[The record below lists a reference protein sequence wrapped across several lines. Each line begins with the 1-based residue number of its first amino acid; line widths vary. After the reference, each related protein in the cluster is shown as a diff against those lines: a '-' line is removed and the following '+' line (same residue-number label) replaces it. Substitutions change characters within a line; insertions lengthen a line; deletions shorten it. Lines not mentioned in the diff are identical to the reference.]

1 MPEKE
6 YLIRLGER
14 ARKRHYHKTEKG
26 KLVKFMAQLEIEAN
40 KGIWKPVV
48 RYDCSHNFSHI
59 YIYIKLM
66 VLKKRKKY
74 I

>member
-1 MPEKE
+1 VPEKE

-26 KLVKFMAQLEIEAN
+26 KLVET
-40 KGIWKPVV
+40 
-48 RYDCSHNFSHI
+48 
-59 YIYIKLM
+59 YIKLM
-66 VLKKRKKY
+66 GIRKRKKY